1 MAFTLD
7 YNTLDELGLGQLPP
21 EEKKAMLTHILET
34 LEMRVG
40 TNLASR
46 MSDEQ
51 LSDFERLMPLE
62 TDSAE
67 IAKNKEKSALS
78 WLETNFPNYKEVV
91 KSELD
96 SLKQEIQ
103 ASSAQILAAS
113 QQAQSNQVGSPLPPQ
128 PDNTQQF

>member
-1 MAFTLD
+1 
-7 YNTLDELGLGQLPP
+7 
-21 EEKKAMLTHILET
+21 
-34 LEMRVG
+34 
-40 TNLASR
+40 
-46 MSDEQ
+46 
-51 LSDFERLMPLE
+51 MPLE

>member
-51 LSDFERLMPLE
+51 LNDFERLMPLE
-62 TDSAE
+62 TDSAG
-67 IAKNKEKSALS
+67 
-78 WLETNFPNYKEVV
+78 
-91 KSELD
+91 D
-96 SLKQEIQ
+96 R
-103 ASSAQILAAS
+103 
-113 QQAQSNQVGSPLPPQ
+113 
-128 PDNTQQF
+128 